1 VKQRLRLPLTGFA
14 ISLVTVLTIA
24 LPATATA
31 TMEYREF
38 IAQVEADKI
47 NQVALLSD
55 RSRAIFTREGQS
67 VEVVLPADQ
76 GLIDTLAK
84 NNVDITVRSPEVNP
98 WFRLIQSVL
107 VPTLLVGGPL
117 ALLCVALIIN
127 FAGRRAR

>member
-1 VKQRLRLPLTGFA
+1 VNQRLRLPLTGFA
-14 ISLVTVLTIA
+14 ISLTAVLTIA

>member
-1 VKQRLRLPLTGFA
+1 MKQRLRLPLTGFA

-24 LPATATA
+24 LPATAT
-31 TMEYREF
+31 MEYREF

-47 NQVALLSD
+47 NQVVLLSD

-84 NNVDITVRSPEVNP
+84 NDVDITVRSPEVNP